1 MAEKSLVPIGS
12 VGADGT
18 LYANPAALSL
28 GGGNTGI
35 AGGIFASQMAPGAQM
50 GQPVMVGQQP
60 QYVMMGG
67 GGGGLPNIPWQAI
80 KGGFFTVAGLF
91 QRANQESLKDD
102 LTDAE
107 AEYTTAKSNVDAA
120 LNVFSATGTPAN
132 QLAWMRAQSVLNEAT
147 RKVND
152 AQTALGIENARSSL
166 YTTAGG
172 VGDLMQSF
180 GGGTYPGLSGFGG
193 GVPMMAAQQPMMV
206 AAPQPVMMAA
216 QQQPMVY
223 IQNQGWTPIVG
234 GFIGGIGGGLLA
246 NAFTSDRK

>member
-35 AGGIFASQMAPGAQM
+35 AGGVFASQMTQGAQM
-50 GQPVMVGQQP
+50 GQPMFTQQP
-60 QYVMMGG
+60 QVVMMGG
-67 GGGGLPNIPWQAI
+67 GGGGLSNIPWQAI
-80 KGGFFTVAGLF
+80 KGGFLTVAGLF
-91 QRANQESLKDD
+91 QRANQESLKEDVS
-102 LTDAE
+102 DAE

-120 LNVFSATGTPAN
+120 LNVFSASGTAAN
-132 QLAWMRAQSVLNEAT
+132 QLAWMRAQSALNEAT

-152 AQTALGIENARSSL
+152 AQTALSVENARSSL

-172 VGDLMQSF
+172 VGDIMQSF

-193 GVPMMAAQQPMMV
+193 GVPMMTAGQPMMV
-206 AAPQPVMMAA
+206 AGPQPVMMAA
-216 QQQPMVY
+216 QPQPMVY

>member
-1 MAEKSLVPIGS
+1 MAEKSLVPIGQ

-18 LYANPAALSL
+18 LFANPAALAL

-35 AGGIFASQMAPGAQM
+35 AGGIFAGQMAPA
-50 GQPVMVGQQP
+50 GQPVYAQQP
-60 QYVMMGG
+60 QLVMMGG
-67 GGGGLPNIPWQAI
+67 GGGLSNIPWQAI
-80 KGGFFTVAGLF
+80 KGGFYTVAGLF
-91 QRANQESLKDD
+91 QRANQESLKEDVS
-102 LTDAE
+102 DAE
-107 AEYTTAKSNVDAA
+107 AEYNTAKSNVDAA
-120 LNVFSATGTPAN
+120 LNVFSASGTAAN
-132 QLAWMRAQSVLNEAT
+132 QLAWMRAQSALNEAT

-172 VGDLMQSF
+172 VGDIMQSF

-193 GVPMMAAQQPMMV
+193 GVPMMAAAQQPMMV
-206 AAPQPVMMAA
+206 AAQQPMMVAA
-216 QQQPMVY
+216 QQPPMVY
-223 IQNQGWTPIVG
+223 IQGQGWSPIVG